1 LSAQWARRHALLDP
15 VPYRTVSAV
24 EPTQGRT
31 VDLTQ
36 AILSPFIERLTG
48 ETDLGWPHS
57 QTTVGAAGRCGGG
70 RGHRVPRVSADDI
83 VQFNPKHVI
92 YEVFGDPGAVAT
104 VNYQD
109 VHAAPQ
115 RADHVALPWKY
126 EIITTDPAVIA
137 NLVAQGNGNTLG
149 CRITINDVVKDER
162 IVNEV
167 NAYTFCLDKS
177 G

>member
-1 LSAQWARRHALLDP
+1 MKRISLGRIVRRRWVVLVAVAVVAVTGFL
-15 VPYRTVSAV
+15 VYRLHGIFASHTNTSTGTGVSD
-24 EPTQGRT
+24 G
-31 VDLTQ
+31 
-36 AILSPFIERLTG
+36 
-48 ETDLGWPHS
+48 
-57 QTTVGAAGRCGGG
+57 
-70 RGHRVPRVSADDI
+70 I

-109 VHAAPQ
+109 VRAAPQ

>member
-1 LSAQWARRHALLDP
+1 VKRISVGRIVRRRWVLLVAVAVVAVTGFLVYRLHGIFASHTNTSTGTGVSDNI
-15 VPYRTVSAV
+15 VP
-24 EPTQGRT
+24 
-31 VDLTQ
+31 
-36 AILSPFIERLTG
+36 
-48 ETDLGWPHS
+48 
-57 QTTVGAAGRCGGG
+57 
-70 RGHRVPRVSADDI
+70 
-83 VQFNPKHVI
+83 FNPKHVI

-104 VNYQD
+104 INYQD

-137 NLVAQGNGNTLG
+137 NLVAQGNGSTLG
-149 CRITINDVVKDER
+149 CRITINGVVKDER

>member
-1 LSAQWARRHALLDP
+1 VKRISVGRIVRRRWVLL
-15 VPYRTVSAV
+15 VAVAVVAVTGFLVYRLHGIFASHTNTSTGTGVS
-24 EPTQGRT
+24 
-31 VDLTQ
+31 
-36 AILSPFIERLTG
+36 
-48 ETDLGWPHS
+48 
-57 QTTVGAAGRCGGG
+57 
-70 RGHRVPRVSADDI
+70 DDI

-126 EIITTDPAVIA
+126 EIITTDAAVIA